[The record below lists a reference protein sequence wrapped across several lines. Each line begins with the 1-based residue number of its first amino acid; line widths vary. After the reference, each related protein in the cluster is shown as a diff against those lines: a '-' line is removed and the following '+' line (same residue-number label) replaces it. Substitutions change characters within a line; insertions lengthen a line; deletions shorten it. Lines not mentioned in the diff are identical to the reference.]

1 MPINARYRW
10 FYPIDWPQLSAV
22 IRFKRAQGKCEGCG
36 RPHGHALSMQQ
47 RAAHRAEKRGRGP
60 TPAAGR
66 RYRVDA
72 CGEPVRAGRCVSWV
86 KVKKRRSAEAPRPSD
101 RRQDMLGVSCNPA
114 HSPGAAHRLKVEADE
129 VYPRPSGHTPL
140 MDRVAAGV
148 EKARQAC
155 PGEITVEAGAP
166 DHRADTARAQI
177 KSTDRRFG
185 KAWRDGFGWIGFR
198 RWLFESGA
206 KDVFVDEALLRGR
219 CLVGEADIF
228 TEVVAE
234 MHLVAIDTGDAA
246 EQGGALPAERLKADG
261 PARAK
266 RGAGYEVTCLI
277 WHGRRLV
284 EDASV
289 FDPVHD
295 VVPAVA
301 PRLAPDSAR
310 REVDR
315 APAGLDKIFSDLH
328 P

>member
-1 MPINARYRW
+1 
-10 FYPIDWPQLSAV
+10 
-22 IRFKRAQGKCEGCG
+22 
-36 RPHGHALSMQQ
+36 MQQ
-47 RAAHRAEKRGRGP
+47 RAARRAEKRGRGP

-101 RRQDMLGVSCNPA
+101 
-114 HSPGAAHRLKVEADE
+114 
-129 VYPRPSGHTPL
+129 HTPL
-140 MDRVAAGV
+140 MDRLAAGV

-166 DHRADTARAQI
+166 DHRANTARAQI

-185 KAWRDGFGWIGFR
+185 KAWRDGFGWIGLR
-198 RWLFESGA
+198 RWHFESGA

-219 CLVGEADIF
+219 CFVGEADIV
-228 TEVVAE
+228 TKVVAE

-315 APAGLDKIFSDLH
+315 APAGLDNIFSDLH